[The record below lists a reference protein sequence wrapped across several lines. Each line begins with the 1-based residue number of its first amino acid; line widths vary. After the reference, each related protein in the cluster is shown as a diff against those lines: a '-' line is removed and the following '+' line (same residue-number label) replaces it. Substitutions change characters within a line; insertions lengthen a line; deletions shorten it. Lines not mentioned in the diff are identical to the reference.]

1 MFINLK
7 KIIIIKNGP
16 IFSKVVVDSVVYN
29 LVEIMVSRYNHV
41 KRKKVQHLK
50 FNQTSL
56 SDPTTSLQSLT
67 EQIFR
72 KEKNQAHLVLF
83 AISAPKKKKRTNNLP
98 HPLQPIASRLRD
110 SLPEKKV
117 VESLLSC

>member
-41 KRKKVQHLK
+41 KGK
-50 FNQTSL
+50 TYS
-56 SDPTTSLQSLT
+56 T
-67 EQIFR
+67 
-72 KEKNQAHLVLF
+72 
-83 AISAPKKKKRTNNLP
+83 
-98 HPLQPIASRLRD
+98 
-110 SLPEKKV
+110 
-117 VESLLSC
+117 